1 MRALL
6 LALLLSAAA
15 AVGSLYL
22 SLGLHLNA
30 CPLCF
35 YQRTFAFALVAV
47 LVVGLVTLGEHRPRL
62 VVLCLP
68 LAIGGLGVAGFH
80 TYLVFTKKLEC
91 PLGIADLGPAPA
103 QSLAVFALI
112 VLALLYGFIENVR
125 ENGIVPLFL
134 ALGLG
139 AAAVYGSVAPGVN
152 PPPAKA
158 DKPTE
163 PGERI
168 QMCRV
173 PYTPPEPA
181 EGEPGTET
189 KTEGK

>member
-6 LALLLSAAA
+6 LALVFSAVAAA
-15 AVGSLYL
+15 GSLYL
-22 SLGLHLNA
+22 SLGLKLDA

-47 LVVGLVTLGEHRPRL
+47 LAVGLFTLGEYRPRL

-80 TYLVFTKKLEC
+80 TYLVLTGKLEC
-91 PLGIADLGPAPA
+91 PLGVANLGPAPA
-103 QSLAVFALI
+103 QSLAAFALI
-112 VLALLYGFIENVR
+112 VLALLYGFIQDVR
-125 ENGIVPLFL
+125 ENGIVPLLL

-158 DKPTE
+158 DRPLE
-163 PGERI
+163 PGERL
-168 QMCRV
+168 QTCRV
-173 PYTPPEPA
+173 PYKPPETTD
-181 EGEPGTET
+181 EGHGTESR
-189 KTEGK
+189 